1 MIELTGSSSTTVDI
15 PYTEVYGHGIEDM
28 LHRIPSTAKINAAL
42 GWEPERSLEDILRDV
57 IAFERGR
64 VANACLV
71 LSRPGPRVDRIR
83 TLGPHEDTLASARG
97 QPAFPARPFGPS
109 ERWPGEQRRILPRRR
124 RRGSFVRHSRSGFR
138 RRPRS

>member
-1 MIELTGSSSTTVDI
+1 MIELTDSSSTTVDI

-64 VANACLV
+64 VANAV
-71 LSRPGPRVDRIR
+71 
-83 TLGPHEDTLASARG
+83 
-97 QPAFPARPFGPS
+97 
-109 ERWPGEQRRILPRRR
+109 
-124 RRGSFVRHSRSGFR
+124 
-138 RRPRS
+138 